1 MGNFAN
7 SLHVRS
13 DDPRRVADVT
23 EELLLAAGYAPTDA
37 EPDDVDV
44 WGFSPFRGLKV
55 AAPHHGWV
63 GILDTDLMAGASL
76 AEELSRRLGTA
87 ALQLAI
93 NNSSTWYYMLYQA
106 GHQSDAF
113 DSSGEALD
121 STRSDELE
129 LALPFDP
136 LPFTDLPPE
145 LQNQVHDLQQ
155 RLAELAP
162 PEMRAIQQKM
172 ESGEATPYEIGQF
185 MQWAQPEMR
194 SLIERLSRIG
204 LSKQARRKRRTRPH
218 SKETLQAHAQKLQP
232 LLKPGASEQRL
243 ADILGRRVMFAEEN
257 VREFLDLLG
266 IPAFYALLSYRYST
280 EHNETDLATHNVIFQ
295 HHLRFEAN
303 P

>member
-23 EELLLAAGYAPTDA
+23 EELLLAAGYTPTDD
-37 EPDDVDV
+37 EPDDIDL
-44 WGFSPFRGLKV
+44 WGFSPFRGLRI
-55 AAPHHGWV
+55 AAPSAGWI
-63 GILDTDLMAGASL
+63 GILDTDLMAAASL
-76 AEELSRRLGTA
+76 AEELSRQLDTS

-106 GHQSDAF
+106 GKQTDAF
-113 DSSGEALD
+113 DSSGEPLD
-121 STRSDELE
+121 ASRSDELE

-266 IPAFYALLSYRYST
+266 IPAFYALLSYRYSV
-280 EHNETDLATHNVIFQ
+280 ERRETDLATHNINFQ